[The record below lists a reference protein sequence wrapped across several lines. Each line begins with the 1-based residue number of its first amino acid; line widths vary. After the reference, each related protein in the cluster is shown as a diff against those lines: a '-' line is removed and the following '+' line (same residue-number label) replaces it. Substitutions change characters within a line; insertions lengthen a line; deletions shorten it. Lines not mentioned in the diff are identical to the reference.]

1 MTGDEPPTYHDLSHA
16 IESGMTT
23 FPGDPAVDVS
33 PAATIDDDGFSV
45 HELVCGTHS
54 GTHIDAPSHTEP
66 DGATLGEKAI
76 GEYVFEARL
85 VDVTPCEPREAIGI
99 DQLPTIPEAVDLL
112 VVETG
117 WDEHWNTETYVDHP
131 YLTPAAARRLRAA
144 ECGVALD
151 ALNPDPTPTA
161 AADEDEPD
169 GFAVHHT
176 LLGAALPIIEN
187 LTGLDGLP
195 ERFRLY
201 AFPLSIAAG
210 DGAPLRAVAA
220 TERSG

>member
-1 MTGDEPPTYHDLSHA
+1 
-16 IESGMTT
+16 MTT
-23 FPGDPAVDVS
+23 FPGDPEVDVP

-45 HELVCGTHS
+45 HELACGTHS

-66 DGATLGEKAI
+66 DGATLGETAI

-85 VDVTPCEPREAIGI
+85 VDVTPCEPREAIGV
-99 DQLPTIPEAVDLL
+99 DRLPTIPEAVDLL
-112 VVETG
+112 VVRTG

-131 YLTPAAARRLRAA
+131 YLTPATARRLRAA

-151 ALNPDPTPTA
+151 ALNPDPTPTEA
-161 AADEDEPD
+161 ANEDEPE
-169 GFAVHHT
+169 GFPVHHA
-176 LLGAALPIIEN
+176 LLGAELSIIEN
-187 LTGLDGLP
+187 LRGLDGLP

-201 AFPLSIAAG
+201 AFPLPIAAG
-210 DGAPLRAVAA
+210 DGAPVRAVAA